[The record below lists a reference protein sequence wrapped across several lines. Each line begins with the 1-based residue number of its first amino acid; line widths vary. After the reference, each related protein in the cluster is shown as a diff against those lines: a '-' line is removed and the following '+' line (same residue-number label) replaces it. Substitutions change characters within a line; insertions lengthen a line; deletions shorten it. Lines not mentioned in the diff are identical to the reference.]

1 MILFATDYLKKE
13 MDFKN
18 EAISDE
24 FNSRVGRQ
32 FDDFMIFLNAHYIS
46 ERNDSEFWN
55 FVSNKCIHQSTK
67 DMVNKWK
74 FQLPRMSDF
83 ELYLSGLPHVQ
94 SQLYYPVLD
103 GLGLLNKEV
112 ARDEMKNLGLK
123 SLARD
128 EYQRFNEQYKD
139 QMKSFI
145 KHNEYLSYATN

>member
-1 MILFATDYLKKE
+1 
-13 MDFKN
+13 
-18 EAISDE
+18 
-24 FNSRVGRQ
+24 
-32 FDDFMIFLNAHYIS
+32 
-46 ERNDSEFWN
+46 
-55 FVSNKCIHQSTK
+55 
-67 DMVNKWK
+67 
-74 FQLPRMSDF
+74 MSDF

-145 KHNEYLSYATN
+145 KHNEYLSYASN

>member
-1 MILFATDYLKKE
+1 MVDK
-13 MDFKN
+13 
-18 EAISDE
+18 
-24 FNSRVGRQ
+24 
-32 FDDFMIFLNAHYIS
+32 
-46 ERNDSEFWN
+46 WN
-55 FVSNKCIHQSTK
+55 L
-67 DMVNKWK
+67 
-74 FQLPRMSDF
+74 QLPRMSDF

-145 KHNEYLSYATN
+145 KHNEYLSYASN